1 MCQRKINFDI
11 VSIFEL
17 VKKEIKKLNMTQDDF
32 ENFKDFQKLDIIL

>member
-17 VKKEIKKLNMTQDDF
+17 VKKEIKKLNMTQDDCKK
-32 ENFKDFQKLDIIL
+32 NFKDLINLT